1 MTDANP
7 ICFSPS
13 FRFEAKASA
22 QGRLAGLASPF
33 GGEPDAYG
41 DVIAPG
47 AFAASLATHKA
58 RKTAPAMLWAHD
70 MARPVG
76 AWDVLE
82 ERADGLHVEGQLTL
96 STTDGA
102 EAFEHLRAGA
112 VTGLSIGFMV
122 ASGGADYSK
131 TGRILRAVN
140 LAEISLVTIPAASA
154 ARVTSV
160 KGAPLML
167 QSAADLH
174 DLLREAGLA
183 KGAADKI
190 VKGGWPA
197 LTAKSPETDT
207 LHRLADLLKA
217 AARNL

>member
-7 ICFSPS
+7 IRFSPS

-41 DVIAPG
+41 DIIAPG
-47 AFAASLATHKA
+47 AFAASLALHKA

-82 ERADGLHVEGQLTL
+82 ERADGLHVEGSLAL
-96 STTDGA
+96 ATTDGA
-102 EAFEHLRAGA
+102 EAYEHLRAGA

-122 ASGGADYSK
+122 APDGAEYGK
-131 TGRILRAVN
+131 TGRILRAVD
-140 LAEISLVTIPAASA
+140 LAEISLVTIPAAPA

-167 QSAADLH
+167 QSPADLH
-174 DLLREAGLA
+174 DLLRDAGLA
-183 KGAADKI
+183 KAAADKI

-197 LTAKSPETDT
+197 LTAKSDHPDT

-217 AARNL
+217 TARNM